1 MNILVLGSAGQIGS
15 YLVDYLENKGHEV
28 IEFDIFD
35 HARYDLRRANNATLE
50 TSMRSCDFVFF
61 LAFDVGGSRY
71 LSKYQHTY
79 EFIDNNVRIM
89 AETFKALKQ
98 HKKRFIFASSQM
110 SNMTHSSYG
119 ILKAL
124 GEEYTRILGGK
135 TVKFWNVYGIE
146 HDMEKAHVITD
157 FIVKAKTTG
166 VVDML
171 TDGEEYREF
180 LYADDCC
187 EALNMVM
194 ENYDN
199 DALPEELCITSFRP
213 VQIREVGFFIAN
225 YLGAHLIPGTKKDTV
240 QMDKNNVPDKA
251 ILNFWTPKTTIFHGI
266 LKVIE
271 EMENDPGQ

>member
-1 MNILVLGSAGQIGS
+1 MKILVLGSAGQIGS
-15 YLVDYLENKGHEV
+15 YLVDYLEEKGHD
-28 IEFDIFD
+28 IATFDIVD
-35 HARYDLRRANNATLE
+35 GAAQDLRLPGGHMLDLSIENA
-50 TSMRSCDFVFF
+50 DFIFF

-71 LSKYQHTY
+71 LAKYQHTY
-79 EFIDNNVRIM
+79 EFMNNNIRIM
-89 AETFKALKQ
+89 AETFDSLRRYNKP
-98 HKKRFIFASSQM
+98 FIFASSQM
-110 SNMTHSSYG
+110 SNMIHSPYG
-119 ILKAL
+119 LLKAI

-135 TVKFWNVYGIE
+135 TVKFWNVYGLE

-194 ENYDN
+194 QNYGN

-213 VQIREVGFFIAN
+213 VQIKEVGFFIAN
-225 YLGAHLIPGTKKDTV
+225 YLGARLVAGTKKDTV
-240 QMDKNNVPDKA
+240 QMDKNNIPNKD

-271 EMENDPGQ
+271 EMED